1 MFMQILPVWF
11 QGKLSLVRNCLIA
24 CFIILGSNVL
34 AVAEWSPG
42 VVGSF
47 SGTIAS
53 LCLGG
58 SGGASG
64 VHVKLG
70 METAAVG
77 NVIAEVCHGVAGCS
91 SLPIE
96 VKSSF
101 NTLGTSGANLSKVDR
116 CPRCLR
122 HSQTKMTVVKI
133 TTNPTTT

>member
-1 MFMQILPVWF
+1 M
-11 QGKLSLVRNCLIA
+11 VRNYSIA
-24 CFIILGSNVL
+24 CFIILGSNVSV
-34 AVAEWSPG
+34 VAEWSPG

-47 SGTIAS
+47 TGTIAS
-53 LCLGG
+53 LYSGG

-70 METAAVG
+70 MEIAAVG
-77 NVIAEVCHGVAGCS
+77 NVVAEVCHGVAGCS

-96 VKSSF
+96 VKSPF

-116 CPRCLR
+116 CLQCLR
-122 HSQTKMTVVKI
+122 HSQTIMTVVKI

>member
-1 MFMQILPVWF
+1 MVSRKVVP
-11 QGKLSLVRNCLIA
+11 R
-24 CFIILGSNVL
+24 CFVISGSNVS
-34 AVAEWSPG
+34 AVVEWSPG

-47 SGTIAS
+47 SSTIAS

-70 METAAVG
+70 MEIAAVG
-77 NVIAEVCHGVAGCS
+77 KVVAEVGHGVAGCS

-96 VKSSF
+96 VKSPF

-116 CPRCLR
+116 CL
-122 HSQTKMTVVKI
+122 
-133 TTNPTTT
+133 